1 MKHIAPVLRH
11 MRAALRVL
19 RLPAL
24 GAGSLAALGACSM
37 AGSIQRNALEYNASV
52 ANYNDQMLL
61 YTILRARDEAPI
73 NILALSTIN
82 GAVSLQETLGAST
95 SYENISGFAGAHDF
109 TGTLA
114 PGVQATSSPT
124 WSMASLDTQGFM
136 LGIIQPISPM
146 YVVSKWS
153 TGIDREFLLRLF
165 VKSIQVKEARGYH
178 EYLNDP
184 NSPTAMAEF
193 SARLHAWLPKISMRA
208 LTVLE
213 PLGPPFDP
221 ATVTTTSTTWDN
233 TRKPAVESRVERTEA
248 ANAGNAALIGA
259 DEYLVPLSA
268 GPFHVGNAPPA
279 AAGGS
284 QKLQLY
290 REYPQQVVLCVPRS
304 TLGPQV
310 VSSSAAPMG
319 DVDPEEESAMS
330 SYALALKSAA
340 KGGAGRLSQ
349 TPPAN
354 QGSTTGA
361 PGLGQSP
368 HTPPASAT
376 ALSSNLKIDRV
387 AAILPLGACGQDEL
401 VLPAYTEEQN
411 ARNSGSYS
419 HVEWRSISE
428 VIQYLGALL
437 RTHDAE
443 ALRWTSTGTNGE
455 VTTHTLFALSGS
467 ARAGFARVQYRGST
481 YTVLTDADGEGAPG
495 TRNHSMQA
503 LSLLNELIS
512 TAKISSDIPNT
523 QSIQIVP

>member
-1 MKHIAPVLRH
+1 
-11 MRAALRVL
+11 MRDLGSLWRRGRALSRRLQVASLSLGCAAALC
-19 RLPAL
+19 
-24 GAGSLAALGACSM
+24 ACSL

-82 GAVSLQETLGAST
+82 GAVSLQETLGATT

-109 TGTLA
+109 SAGLA

-153 TGIDREFLLRLF
+153 TGADREFLLRLF

-184 NSPTAMAEF
+184 DSPAAMAEF
-193 SARLHAWLPKISMRA
+193 SARLHAWFPKISMRA

-221 ATVTTTSTTWDN
+221 STVTTTSTTWDN
-233 TRKPAVESRVERTEA
+233 TRKPAVESRVEKTEA
-248 ANAGNAALIGA
+248 ANASNPALIGA
-259 DEYLVPLSA
+259 YEYLVPLSS
-268 GPFHVGNAPPA
+268 GPYHVGNAAPTL
-279 AAGGS
+279 AGGS

-304 TLGPQV
+304 TLGPEL
-310 VSSSAAPMG
+310 VSSSSAPMG
-319 DVDPEEESAMS
+319 EVDQEEENAMS

-349 TPPAN
+349 PPAATP
-354 QGSTTGA
+354 GGATGA
-361 PGLGQSP
+361 PGLGQNP

-376 ALSSNLKIDRV
+376 SLASNLKIDRV

-401 VLPAYTEEQN
+401 VLPAYTEEEN

-419 HVEWRSISE
+419 HVEWRSIAE

-437 RTHDAE
+437 RARDAQ
-443 ALRWTSTGTNGE
+443 AVHWSSAAADGQ
-455 VTTHTLFALSGS
+455 VTTHTLFAMSTE
-467 ARAGFARVQYRGST
+467 ARAGFARVQYRGSA
-481 YTVLTDADGEGAPG
+481 YTVLTDADGQGAPG

-503 LSLLNELIS
+503 LSLLSELIS

>member
-1 MKHIAPVLRH
+1 MRTPADTLR
-11 MRAALRVL
+11 RAGALLVALKVPALASGCAAALC
-19 RLPAL
+19 AC
-24 GAGSLAALGACSM
+24 SLAGN
-37 AGSIQRNALEYNASV
+37 IQRNALEYNASV

-82 GAVSLQETLGAST
+82 GAISLQESLGAST
-95 SYENISGFAGAHDF
+95 GYENISGFGGAHDF
-109 TGTLA
+109 TGALT

-184 NSPTAMAEF
+184 NSPAAMAEF
-193 SARLHAWLPKISMRA
+193 AARLHAWFPKISMRA

-213 PLGPPFDP
+213 PLGPAFDP
-221 ATVTTTSTTWDN
+221 STVTTTSTTWDN
-233 TRKPAVESRVERTEA
+233 TRRPAIESRIEKTEA

-259 DEYLVPLSA
+259 YEYLVPLSA

-279 AAGGS
+279 SAGGG

-304 TLGPQV
+304 TLGPEL
-310 VSSSAAPMG
+310 VSSSSAPMG
-319 DVDPEEESAMS
+319 EVDQEEENAMS

-349 TPPAN
+349 APPAAP
-354 QGSTTGA
+354 GASTGA
-361 PGLGQSP
+361 PGLGQTP
-368 HTPPASAT
+368 HTPPASPT
-376 ALSSNLKIDRV
+376 SLSSNLKIDRV

-401 VLPAYTEEQN
+401 VLPAYTEEEN

-437 RTHDAE
+437 RSHDPD
-443 ALRWTSTGTNGE
+443 ALRWTSADAHGE
-455 VTTHTLFALSGS
+455 VTTHTLFALSS
-467 ARAGFARVQYRGST
+467 TARAGFARVQYRGIT
-481 YTVLTDADGEGAPG
+481 YAVQTDADGEGAPG

-503 LSLLNELIS
+503 LMLLNELIS
-512 TAKISSDIPNT
+512 TAKVSSDIPNT